1 MDLRAPGRRGAIGAG
16 DDEIGGD
23 QQIAVE
29 EILAFTLTRGG
40 PPHLAAGCAIEPAD
54 DSVTRSD
61 ENGVARDRGR
71 MRESTTGVELPKEF
85 YG

>member
-1 MDLRAPGRRGAIGAG
+1 VDLRASSFGGAIGAG
-16 DDEIGGD
+16 DDELWGD

-40 PPHLAAGCAIEPAD
+40 SPHLAAGTAIEPAD
-54 DSVTRSD
+54 DSVARSD

-71 MRESTTGVELPKEF
+71 MRESTTRIELPKEL
-85 YG
+85 YR